1 MIYTYQFCLILTDKM
16 FKRYKPNNSGKP
28 YYTKVGTAHALQW
41 IFDNQLGKSSS
52 YELIL
57 YLHVN

>member
-16 FKRYKPNNSGKP
+16 LKRYKPNDSKP
-28 YYTKVGTAHALQW
+28 YCTKVGTAHALQW